1 MLCYVMFPCN
11 SSAGITNTL
20 GRVVM
25 GFLADLKQVSP
36 LLLHNM
42 ALLSAGAACLS
53 VRFCVEYWSLVIY
66 ALVFGLCIGQRS
78 LPSHQSINYTYTRL
92 TALCP
97 GPPGRAGTRK
107 VKPIWI
113 LLEQEIVS
121 GSGIS
126 WTICKSAARSRQI
139 TTPAPHHSVFTGRMP
154 FLPPNQQRQSTEGNQ
169 SINRERKCVDAIS
182 TVLVP

>member
-78 LPSHQSINYTYTRL
+78 LPSHQSISYTYTRL

-97 GPPGRAGTRK
+97 GPPG
-107 VKPIWI
+107 
-113 LLEQEIVS
+113 
-121 GSGIS
+121 
-126 WTICKSAARSRQI
+126 
-139 TTPAPHHSVFTGRMP
+139 
-154 FLPPNQQRQSTEGNQ
+154 
-169 SINRERKCVDAIS
+169 
-182 TVLVP
+182 